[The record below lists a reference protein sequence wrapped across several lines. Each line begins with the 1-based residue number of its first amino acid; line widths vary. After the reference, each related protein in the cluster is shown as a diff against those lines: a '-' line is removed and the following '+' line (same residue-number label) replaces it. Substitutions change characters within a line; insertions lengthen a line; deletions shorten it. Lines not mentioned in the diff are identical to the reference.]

1 MTASTGDL
9 CHSSG
14 AESPPNHHWPVFAPI
29 MAMHWAIW
37 RRLASFGIASL
48 ARQRGPARMLAIE
61 ALVTAALSGLR
72 AAADEHRHQGGG
84 ITSDAGTCYGSIR
97 SAGGRR
103 AVACVV

>member
-1 MTASTGDL
+1 MSL
-9 CHSSG
+9 KRRRKS
-14 AESPPNHHWPVFAPI
+14 AEPPLAGLRTDHG
-29 MAMHWAIW
+29 MHWAIW

-61 ALVTAALSGLR
+61 APPAAVLSGLR